1 MRFLGNR
8 PRAFPY
14 ESTFTCSRFH
24 NESGSVPYAAMRWR
38 ICDATSLPYM
48 RVPIPFPRLHERL
61 SRSGA
66 PLSFFKSPSFAASN
80 PCLPPRGVRKAVF
93 PRTQTD

>member
-24 NESGSVPYAAMRWR
+24 NESGRVPYAAMRWR
-38 ICDATSLPYM
+38 ICDTTSLPYM
-48 RVPIPFPRLHERL
+48 RVPIPIQPARQIKKNFQFVNDFCRMYT
-61 SRSGA
+61 
-66 PLSFFKSPSFAASN
+66 KSYLILFI
-80 PCLPPRGVRKAVF
+80 
-93 PRTQTD
+93 